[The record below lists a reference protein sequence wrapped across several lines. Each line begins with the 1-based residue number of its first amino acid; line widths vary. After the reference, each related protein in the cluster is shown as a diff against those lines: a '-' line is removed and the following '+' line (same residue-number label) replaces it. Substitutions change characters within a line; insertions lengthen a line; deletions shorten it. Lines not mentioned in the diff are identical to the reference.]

1 MQSILAPSVG
11 SRSPQLCPALPFR
24 PCPTTPADL
33 IAWRRWLGL
42 CARLIVVITHFAEA
56 SARFT
61 VRRAGSVRSSKSKAQ
76 ATSMRSRL
84 TAQWA

>member
-11 SRSPQLCPALPFR
+11 SRSHNCVRPFLSGR
-24 PCPTTPADL
+24 AQTPADL
-33 IAWRRWLGL
+33 IAWHRSLEL

-56 SARFT
+56 SAYFT
-61 VRRAGSVRSSKSKAQ
+61 ERRGGSVRSPKSKAQ

-84 TAQWA
+84 AAQWA